1 MCPVRRTKADVASKS
16 RQFAHGA
23 MPPKARFQG
32 GMGYDSYVDRFR
44 FISMSLKKLSMASA
58 LSCAAVAASAFVSMP
73 AQAACLSTTGETPIP
88 NNNCLTYDST
98 SSPTKAILYYQD
110 VNLGNPYWQLTG
122 STSTIGN
129 FSDWEYGS
137 DGTSWT
143 PFNPGFTASGGVQ
156 YGTVFTTS
164 TTPTSA
170 PAGNPFYIRVTL
182 SNSATLSAAYQIAL
196 RTNNDGG
203 LDGSNRLDDTGS
215 NLASNLT
222 RSFTR
227 NADPA
232 SAPVP
237 GPLPLLGAAAAFGY
251 SRKIRKAI
259 RAAG

>member
-1 MCPVRRTKADVASKS
+1 
-16 RQFAHGA
+16 
-23 MPPKARFQG
+23 
-32 GMGYDSYVDRFR
+32 
-44 FISMSLKKLSMASA
+44 MSLKKLSMASA

-73 AQAACLSTTGETPIP
+73 AQAACLSTTGETPTP

-122 STSTIGN
+122 ATSTIGN

-137 DGTSWT
+137 NGTSWT
-143 PFNPGFTASGGVQ
+143 AFNPGFTASGGVQ

-164 TTPTSA
+164 TTPSA

-182 SNSATLSAAYQIAL
+182 SNTATLSAAYQIAL
-196 RTNNDGG
+196 RTNNNGDVDGN
-203 LDGSNRLDDTGS
+203 NRLDDTGA